1 VTVLKY
7 IFIYFLAGTGKT
19 YLTSKVIDDISD
31 SLKNN
36 PNHEG
41 FAYFYC
47 NRNETER
54 QDPVMIL
61 RSFVRQLST
70 IATNDDCVQQRLLRY
85 SIETRKRASEPTI
98 TDCEDLLLDFINL
111 YPKTTLILDALD
123 ECDKEKRGA
132 LIQTLDF
139 LLDHAKRPI
148 KVFISSR
155 PDVDIKE
162 KFKTRVNIEIQAT
175 DNYGDISRFIQTE
188 IAKHPRWKK
197 MSANLQTEIIQILQN
212 RSQGM

>member
-1 VTVLKY
+1 MTVLKY
-7 IFIYFLAGTGKT
+7 ISFLAGTGKT
-19 YLTSKVIDDISD
+19 YLTSKVIDDIWD

-61 RSFVRQLST
+61 RSLVRQLST
-70 IATNDDCVQQRLLRY
+70 IATNGDCVQQRLLRY
-85 SIETRKRASEPTI
+85 CRDTRKAASEPTI
-98 TDCEDLLLDFINL
+98 RDCEDLLLDFINL

-123 ECDKEKRGA
+123 ECDKENRCA
-132 LIQTLDF
+132 LIEALDF

-155 PDVDIKE
+155 PDLDIKE
-162 KFKTRVNIEIQAT
+162 KFRTRANIDIQAT
-175 DNYGDISRFIQTE
+175 DNYGDISKFIQTE
-188 IAKHPRWKK
+188 IAKHPRWQK
-197 MSANLQTEIIQILQN
+197 MSANLQTEIIQTLQY